1 MKKIL
6 SLFLALMLVS
16 SLSLC
21 VFADR
26 ERIAPYLA
34 DGADLLTDGEEAEI
48 FAELERVSTAYGT
61 QFLLVTAPSMEGD
74 IATVSE
80 DFFDGGNYGAG
91 DGRSGVL
98 LYVSMNPREY
108 YVFCNGLA
116 WSAIDTDGVCDEIY
130 SDMASGDYASAF
142 LGYAEEC
149 EAYLN
154 AHINGEPFDFG
165 SNLLIAAVIGLIVSL
180 IYVLVL
186 KGQLKSVR
194 RQSGAGSYVRQG
206 SMNLTQSGDYF
217 MYRNVTRTAKPQNNS
232 SGGSSG
238 GSSRGGS
245 GRSF

>member
-1 MKKIL
+1 MKKII
-6 SLFLALMLVS
+6 SLILALLLTL

-21 VFADR
+21 AFATE
-26 ERIAPYLA
+26 ERIAPRLL
-34 DGADLLTDGEEAEI
+34 DRADLLTDGEEAVI
-48 FAELERVSTAYGT
+48 FAELERVSNAYGT
-61 QFLLVTAPSMEGD
+61 QLLLVTAPSVNED
-74 IATVSE
+74 IASVAET
-80 DFFDGGNYGAG
+80 FFDAEDCGVGST
-91 DGRSGVL
+91 RSGAL
-98 LYVSMNPREY
+98 LYVSMDPGEY

-116 WSAIDTDGVCDEIY
+116 WDAIDTDGVCDAIY

-142 LGYAEEC
+142 RAYAEEC

-165 SNLLIAAVIGLIVSL
+165 GSLLIALVIGLVVAL

-206 SMNLTQSGDYF
+206 SMNLTQCGDYF

-232 SGGSSG
+232 SSG
-238 GSSRGGS
+238 GSTRGGS